1 MQEWAKASPF
11 QNPIVVISFG
21 ILLAL
26 YPEKK
31 KIKMKLQNGK
41 STKTSAK

>member
-1 MQEWAKASPF
+1 MQEWTKASPF
-11 QNPIVVISFG
+11 QNPIFVISFG

-31 KIKMKLQNGK
+31 EEDKDE
-41 STKTSAK
+41 TSEWEI